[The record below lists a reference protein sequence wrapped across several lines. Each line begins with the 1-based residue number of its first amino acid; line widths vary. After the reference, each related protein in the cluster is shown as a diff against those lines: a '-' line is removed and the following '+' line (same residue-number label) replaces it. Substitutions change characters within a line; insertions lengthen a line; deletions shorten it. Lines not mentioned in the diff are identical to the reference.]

1 MYWYITYVVST
12 QYHPRGTSA
21 EAIATDVEGA
31 IRDGRL
37 QPGDRLP
44 AVRALAARLGL
55 SPGTV
60 AAAYQRLADRGLLQ
74 GQGRRG
80 TVVAG
85 RPPLPVR
92 PRFVLPAGVRNLAD
106 GNPDPALLPDLTP
119 VLATLD
125 PAPALYGD
133 SAKLPDL
140 VSAAAQQLDA
150 DGIPPGPLAVVGGAM
165 DGVER
170 VLTAHLRPGD
180 RVVVEDPGYA
190 GVLDLLPA
198 LGFQAVPV
206 PVDGAGVV
214 PGALEQALAAGA
226 SAAVVTPRAHNPTG
240 AAFDAARARALRR
253 VLSHHR
259 GVLVVEDDHA
269 GPVAGVAH
277 HSICGGLRCW
287 AVVRSYA
294 KSLGPDLRVAVLRG
308 DPTTVARVEGR
319 QALGTGW
326 VSHLLQQTVARLLTD
341 PATGRLLERAS
352 GRYARNRRG
361 LVDALAAQG
370 LTTTGLSGLNMWVPV
385 PEEQSTVRALQ
396 AAGWAVAAGEPYRR
410 RAGAGIR
417 ITISTLAPDESRL
430 LAADLA
436 AAGSPAGRTRTA

>member
-1 MYWYITYVVST
+1 VPT
-12 QYHPRGTSA
+12 QYHPRGSSA
-21 EAIATDVEGA
+21 ESIAAHVEGA
-31 IRDGRL
+31 VRDGRL

-44 AVRALAARLGL
+44 AVRALAGRLGL

-85 RPPLPVR
+85 RPPLPLR
-92 PRFVLPAGVRNLAD
+92 PRFVLPPGVRNLAD
-106 GNPDPALLPDLTP
+106 GNPDPALLPDLAP

-125 PAPALYGD
+125 LSPGLYGD
-133 SAKLPDL
+133 ASKHADL
-140 VSAAAQQLDA
+140 VSAATDQLDT

-180 RVVVEDPGYA
+180 RVAVEDPGYP

-198 LGFQAVPV
+198 LRFQAVPV
-206 PVDGAGVV
+206 PVDGAGML
-214 PGALEQALAAGA
+214 PGALEQALAGGA
-226 SAAVVTPRAHNPTG
+226 TAAVVTPRAQNPTG

-269 GPVAGVAH
+269 GPVAGAAH

-308 DPTTVARVEGR
+308 DPTTIARVEGR

-341 PATGRLLERAS
+341 PATDRLLRRAS
-352 GRYARNRRG
+352 SRYARNRRG
-361 LVDALAAQG
+361 LVDALSAHG
-370 LTTTGLSGLNMWVPV
+370 LTATGLSGLNMWVPV
-385 PEEQSTVRALQ
+385 PEEQSAVRTLL
-396 AAGWAVAAGEPYRR
+396 AAGWAVAAGEAYRR
-410 RAGAGIR
+410 RAGCGIR
-417 ITISTLAPDESRL
+417 VTISTLTPDESVA

-436 AAGSPAGRTRTA
+436 AALAPAGRTRTA